1 MMGESQRNQY
11 NREYERCMTEER
23 ECKRKKNDGEI
34 WMREREETKQVLDGR
49 RGKKVQNVL

>member
-1 MMGESQRNQY
+1 
-11 NREYERCMTEER
+11 MTEER
-23 ECKRKKNDGEI
+23 ECKIKKNDGEF